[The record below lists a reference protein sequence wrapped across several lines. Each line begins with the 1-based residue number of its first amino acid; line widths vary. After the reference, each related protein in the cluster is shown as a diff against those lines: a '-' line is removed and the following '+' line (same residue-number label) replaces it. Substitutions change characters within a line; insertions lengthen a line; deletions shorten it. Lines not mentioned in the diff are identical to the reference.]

1 MKFDEFKARFPGR
14 LDKATEEELR
24 LFFDSVVDSSD
35 DYDHWI
41 ARLRAT
47 GKFKSIFRD
56 FGANARRTTNMT
68 TEPVLSEKE
77 RREYPR
83 DLYKTIIG
91 MAQNHRAPSGLTA
104 AISNFL
110 AEKNPD
116 LEIPDE
122 MTVLVPFE
130 ALISRKAMEAT
141 IAPAGGFLI

>member
-1 MKFDEFKARFPGR
+1 LGCSPSG
-14 LDKATEEELR
+14 
-24 LFFDSVVDSSD
+24 
-35 DYDHWI
+35 
-41 ARLRAT
+41 T
-47 GKFKSIFRD
+47 GKFKSIFKG
-56 FGANARRTTNMT
+56 FGANARHTNMT
-68 TEPVLSEKE
+68 TDTVLSDKE

-130 ALISRKAMEAT
+130 ALIAKPWKRRSPR
-141 IAPAGGFLI
+141 PADF